1 MCFLFQAGDGGG
13 GEAAGAETQGDAQ
26 EARDGGGG
34 GGQGGHLHPPD
45 SHAEVSEH
53 TENRKLY
60 SKYVFKF
67 NVYRL
72 QHSSF
77 SKRIYYHK

>member
-45 SHAEVSEH
+45 SHAEVSR
-53 TENRKLY
+53 NRNLY

-67 NVYRL
+67 NVYRRL
-72 QHSSF
+72 SVRHNKLSIS
-77 SKRIYYHK
+77 IH

>member
-53 TENRKLY
+53 TENSTANMCSNLMY
-60 SKYVFKF
+60 GTI
-67 NVYRL
+67 
-72 QHSSF
+72 SSQ
-77 SKRIYYHK
+77 